1 MEMKTRNLNGVWY
14 IKNEDQRVKRW
25 KSFSYKH
32 VYESE
37 VKNWRDRFGQ
47 RIETVDLLEEL
58 G

>member
-32 VYESE
+32 VYESD
-37 VKNWRDRFGQ
+37 VKNWRD
-47 RIETVDLLEEL
+47 L
-58 G
+58 GGG